1 MCIPY
6 PTLKE
11 VWMMAV
17 ISKNLPI
24 GFNALPE
31 RAELPKF
38 KNLTKTI
45 SNNLHLNGLI
55 DPDYQSHIVA
65 RSIVVAALIAGV
77 VALAILALEAPLI
90 STLIQSVSWVNIGIG
105 IGSFALLATGA
116 GFVIHRVC
124 HLKDKLIKVPGSFHG
139 DSGWHS
145 ALLERGDHRYRA
157 LIDTST
163 LEEGSGKAFV
173 YAYKSIDEHYNV
185 SFVVT
190 IVTPIHLLSSLA
202 YSVARLAVVP
212 LYILGCLCIEK
223 VKGSPLFSENSAHS
237 IERAFTLWDIPDQM
251 GKTGLRILKAPFY
264 ATALIFAALYSFID
278 PLNGRKLGAGIER
291 DWNEG
296 LSRAQGFGIATGPQP
311 LFKPEGGGNPSD
323 LGQNVVYLAACWQPI
338 AMASYKK
345 GLIERVVSLT
355 RAVNSSKGHEYILYT
370 HEDCRQK
377 HNALVAQMSESE

>member
-1 MCIPY
+1 MI
-6 PTLKE
+6 
-11 VWMMAV
+11 AV
-17 ISKNLPI
+17 ISKSLPI

-31 RAELPKF
+31 CAALSKF
-38 KNLTKTI
+38 EDLTKKI
-45 SNNLHLNGLI
+45 SNNLHLNDSI
-55 DPDYQSHIVA
+55 NPDYQSHIVV
-65 RSIVVAALIAGV
+65 RSVAV
-77 VALAILALEAPLI
+77 VALITGIVVMTIFSLQVPLL
-90 STLIQSVSWVNIGIG
+90 STMIQSISWVHMGIG
-105 IGSFALLATGA
+105 IASFALLAIGA

-124 HLKDKLIKVPGSFHG
+124 HLEDKLIKAPGSFHG
-139 DSGWHS
+139 DSGWRS
-145 ALLERGDHRYRA
+145 ALLERSDHRYRA

-163 LEEGSGKAFV
+163 LERGDGEAFV

-190 IVTPIHLLSSLA
+190 IVTPIHLLGSLA

-212 LYILGCLCIEK
+212 LYIVGCLCIEK
-223 VKGSPLFSENSAHS
+223 VKGSALFSED
-237 IERAFTLWDIPDQM
+237 RAFTLWDIPDQM
-251 GKTGLRILKAPFY
+251 KKTGLRILKAPFY
-264 ATALIFAALYSFID
+264 ATALIFASLYSFID

-296 LSRAQGFGIATGPQP
+296 LSRAEGFGAATGAQP
-311 LFKPEGGGNPSD
+311 LFKPEGWGSPSD

-355 RAVNSSKGHEYILYT
+355 RAVNPSKGREYTLYT

-377 HNALVAQMSESE
+377 HNALVAQMLESE